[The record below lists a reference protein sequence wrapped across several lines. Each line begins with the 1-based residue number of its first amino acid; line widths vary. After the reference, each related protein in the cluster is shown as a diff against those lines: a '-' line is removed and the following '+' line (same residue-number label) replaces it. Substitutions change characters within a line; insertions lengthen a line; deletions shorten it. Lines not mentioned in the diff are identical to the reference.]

1 MGAQV
6 SILVT
11 LLLLTSGNEVER
23 NRNSCIYGLVRWSRE
38 SMRGICQEPYAL
50 FSILTRLSSISRQEI
65 RFGLVPHLPGQAR
78 P

>member
-23 NRNSCIYGLVRWSRE
+23 NRNSYIYGLVRWSRE
-38 SMRGICQEPYAL
+38 TMGGIRQEPYAL
-50 FSILTRLSSISRQEI
+50 C
-65 RFGLVPHLPGQAR
+65 LVF
-78 P
+78 